1 MQRIATETKI
11 LSWSVV
17 GEKEKIE
24 FELCDFSPD
33 QIGKLERFVRHPDD
47 QVRVTLEPKDK
58 KLQIE
63 PITSGVRIVS
73 IALRAAGQKLKLAEF
88 HSPDSRAQA
97 LKRLS
102 ANETPITLTIEPIQG
117 HLFEGP
123 DNNHA
128 ATQATQATEATEPE
142 RDPQTPSDEWHTE
155 LEETFKAKGLKQAS
169 ATLTLQTDGG
179 FWRCGYA
186 ARLGHFTTENPA
198 ADAYGH
204 ATRALCLENTHA
216 ELLQWLDGLE
226 ITGKADARRSME
238 KRRDSMREQL
248 DRWITAGIEDTP
260 TEETA

>member
-47 QVRVTLEPKDK
+47 KVRVTLEPKDR

-102 ANETPITLTIEPIQG
+102 AYETPITLTIEPVQG
-117 HLFEGP
+117 HLFDGP
-123 DNNHA
+123 DHNHG
-128 ATQATQATEATEPE
+128 ATEAIENTEPE
-142 RDPQTPSDEWHTE
+142 REPQTAADDWHTQ

-169 ATLTLQTDGG
+169 ATLTLQTDGAL
-179 FWRCGYA
+179 WRCGYA
-186 ARLGHFTTENPA
+186 ARMGHFTTEEHA
-198 ADAYGH
+198 ADADGH
-204 ATRALCLENTHA
+204 ATRAQCLERTRVT
-216 ELLQWLDGLE
+216 LLQWLDGLD
-226 ITGKADARRSME
+226 ITGTADARRSME

-248 DRWITAGIEDTP
+248 DRWIAAGIEDTP
-260 TEETA
+260 AEEAA